1 MDFIDIMLL
10 LRDLQNNRKRVIAM
24 SMKEVIRQKRKEL
37 DYTQEQIAEQLG
49 VSIPAVSKWESGATY
64 PDVELIPVLA
74 RVLKTDVNTLLCFQQ
89 ELSDLEIGKFV
100 TRISETALTEGM
112 KAAFLMAEQKIQEYP
127 TDVKLIH
134 TLAMTLQ
141 GTMMMAEVSEQEKS
155 DFDAKIQKMYERVGS
170 SGKSKYADQSNYM
183 LAARAIQEKRYDR
196 AQELIDK
203 LPEYNALDAKL
214 LQANLW
220 AQTGRTQEAEKV
232 YASKILSHLS
242 QLQIPLG
249 RLIEEAAKSG
259 DSENASRLVRCGQ
272 ALVEAFGLWKY
283 NAYVFAFEQA
293 MAEENVG
300 ETVRILDEILN
311 AMLIPWDISQCPVY
325 RYLGNDKQEVSLGE
339 KMYVNILT
347 ELEKSEQYDFLRN
360 DEGFRQLLLKHD
372 GLQEPREKGD
382 RHRRRNLK

>member
-220 AQTGRTQEAEKV
+220 AQTGRAQEAEKV

-259 DSENASRLVRCGQ
+259 DSENASRLVKCGQ

-339 KMYVNILT
+339 KMYANILT
-347 ELEKSEQYDFLRN
+347 ELEKSEKYDFLRN